1 MIQTI
6 LSILFFALILF
17 AIFVIAIVILA
28 KRTEAFDLS
37 EEAEAIMSE
46 TLNNQTTKN
55 K

>member
-1 MIQTI
+1 MI

-37 EEAEAIMSE
+37 NEAESILE
-46 TLNNQTTKN
+46 NNKTKQ
-55 K
+55 

>member
-1 MIQTI
+1 MTQII

-28 KRTEAFDLS
+28 KRTEAFDLTSES
-37 EEAEAIMSE
+37 EELII
-46 TLNNQTTKN
+46 NNKN